1 MDLIGGST
9 ATTPLVLSVDL
20 INTGSDG
27 MQPLST
33 ELIATGSDDMAP
45 LSTDLLGGSSDLA
58 PLTGSTGMTPL
69 ITSVGMEPLST
80 ELNLLGGSAELP
92 ALSAEFPDGSTEGIG
107 GSAVL
112 VGKGLQG
119 SLTNGSANEIT
130 EPVGGSITDGGALS
144 PIIGS
149 IAEGG
154 VLPALAGSMSDISGS
169 ISGNGGSTGQSSDT
183 INGSAGG
190 GADVLLGSVEELTTV
205 NGSLTAFTGSLANGS
220 TQGTTS
226 TNLGSTMGTA
236 ASMEAG
242 GSLLPV
248 LAVTTVAGGG
258 AAIATATATGGVALP
273 PLPTLCDLPSAQ
285 VDQLGALG
293 SADAQRC
300 TPGS

>member
-1 MDLIGGST
+1 
-9 ATTPLVLSVDL
+9 
-20 INTGSDG
+20 
-27 MQPLST
+27 
-33 ELIATGSDDMAP
+33 MAP
-45 LSTDLLGGSSDLA
+45 LVSS
-58 PLTGSTGMTPL
+58 
-69 ITSVGMEPLST
+69 IGMEPLST

-92 ALSAEFPDGSTEGIG
+92 ALSAEFPDGSTGGIG
-107 GSAVL
+107 GSAEL
-112 VGKGLQG
+112 VGEGIQG
-119 SLTNGSANEIT
+119 SLDNGSANEIT
-130 EPVGGSITDGGALS
+130 GPLGGSITDGGALS

-154 VLPALAGSMSDISGS
+154 VLPALAGSMTDISGS

-190 GADVLLGSVEELTTV
+190 GAGVLLGSVEELTTV

-248 LAVTTVAGGG
+248 LAVTAVAGGG
-258 AAIATATATGGVALP
+258 VALATAAANGAPALP
-273 PLPTLCDLPSAQ
+273 PLPYLCDLPSVQ
-285 VDQLGALG
+285 VDQLAALG